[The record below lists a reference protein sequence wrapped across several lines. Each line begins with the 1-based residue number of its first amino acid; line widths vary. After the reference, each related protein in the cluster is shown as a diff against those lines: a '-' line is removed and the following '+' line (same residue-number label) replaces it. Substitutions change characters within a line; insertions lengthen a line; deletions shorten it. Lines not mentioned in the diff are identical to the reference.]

1 MVARYRPN
9 VDYTAATAGTDD
21 GHVVFTPTVNATVS
35 GTSSD
40 TIISPLGTQ
49 AIAAAVAVTP
59 ATSSSWATTGPI
71 TSTEFLANN
80 RAATGTKS
88 AVASGT
94 SSVTILASNA
104 ARKGATIT
112 NTDANVLYLDL
123 SGGTATSTSFSVA
136 IASNGFYEVPSNFA
150 VYTGLITGIWAA
162 DGTGSALVTE
172 FS

>member
-1 MVARYRPN
+1 MVVARYRLN
-9 VDYTAATAGTDD
+9 VDYTSATQGSDD
-21 GHVVFTPTVNATVS
+21 GHTVFTPNVAIVGTVTTTGGLTDAQLRAAPVPIS
-35 GTSSD
+35 GT
-40 TIISPLGTQ
+40 
-49 AIAAAVAVTP
+49 VT
-59 ATSSSWATTGPI
+59 ASGPQ
-71 TSTEFLANN
+71 TSTEYLANN

-88 AVASGT
+88 TVASGV
-94 SSVTILASNA
+94 SSVPILALNA
-104 ARKGATIT
+104 SRKGATIT

-136 IASNGFYEVPSNFA
+136 IAANGYYELPSNFA